1 MKHITVEDCRNLK
14 KKFEKYCETAEQHEF
29 VMLLITQ
36 FNMDE
41 TIKQIE
47 KDGEVKNQK
56 DVRAMFRV
64 VLSLIGED
72 KSEYEEES
80 D

>member
-72 KSEYEEES
+72 KSEYEEEE

>member
-72 KSEYEEES
+72 KSEYEEEG